1 MDDLKVK
8 GNYKQF
14 IPIEHL
20 VTMQID
26 RIMEYRSKKQIE
38 LFEESVQG
46 LIDLLEPDSEELV
59 LKYMGEMGIGYD
71 LSEVGKQKHI
81 ELFRFIKREWAKD
94 NIIWKRSRSYERGHD
109 QYVDIFFLEYIIIM
123 VQNRYIDTNTMD
135 NKDGKTNK

>member
-1 MDDLKVK
+1 MMDDLKVK
-8 GNYKQF
+8 GSYKQF

-26 RIMEYRSKKQIE
+26 RIMEYRSKKQVE

-46 LIDLLEPDSEELV
+46 LVDLLEPESETLV
-59 LKYMGEMGIGYD
+59 LDYIDTNNVGYD

-94 NIIWKRSRSYERGHD
+94 NIIWKRSRGYERGHD
-109 QYVDIFFLEYIIIM
+109 
-123 VQNRYIDTNTMD
+123 
-135 NKDGKTNK
+135 

>member
-109 QYVDIFFLEYIIIM
+109 
-123 VQNRYIDTNTMD
+123 
-135 NKDGKTNK
+135 